1 VAKKKHLAK
10 LSTHELLQTWKVELE
25 KNRRETIAEKLEE
38 GRRELLERNNRLVIL
53 DAMDFCLRN
62 NVPFPH
68 WLTDAFHRA
77 MLEVGL
83 LKRSWTDVFGDPVPK
98 ADKRKKQLEA
108 LKLRTRLNV
117 PVYLKV
123 REYQLQNKAVDFHQI
138 AAEIPGATESIVK
151 RIYYSGKKN
160 HDVIEAML
168 RICAHVLRE
177 AERKTGRGLKA
188 DLVARVKGDY
198 NEAIAEVFALI
209 FSQKIEDF

>member
-1 VAKKKHLAK
+1 M
-10 LSTHELLQTWKVELE
+10 STHDLLQKWGAELGNGRDE
-25 KNRRETIAEKLEE
+25 MVAEKLEE
-38 GRRELLERNNRLVIL
+38 ARRELLERNNRLVIL
-53 DAMDFCLRN
+53 DTMDFCLGN
-62 NVPFPH
+62 NISFPR
-68 WLTDAFHRA
+68 WLADAFRKA
-77 MLEVGL
+77 MVEVGL

-108 LKLRTRLNV
+108 LRLRARLHF